1 MSKTTAFSQRNLK
14 ELIRDPLSYLFCLG
28 FPLVMLI
35 VMTLVNNGIESS
47 TANLPP
53 EAQALSA
60 APTIFRIDKLTGGI
74 AVFGLTFLML
84 FTCLSVAK
92 DRSGAFLMR
101 LYATPMR
108 SGSFIAGYMLPT
120 FVLGI
125 IQIVITLAASLVIA
139 LVKGVDLSVGGLA
152 LSAVVLMPTVVMFI
166 ALGVLF
172 GTLFSDKSAPGLC
185 SIVISLASFLG
196 GIWFDA
202 DSTGGVLKKLCDVLP
217 FIHSVKAARLACAL
231 EFENILPHLLIST
244 AYAAVLTVLSII
256 VFKSR
261 MKADLQ

>member
-28 FPLVMLI
+28 FPLVMLV

-47 TANLPP
+47 TADLPP
-53 EAQALSA
+53 GAVSA
-60 APTIFRIDKLTGGI
+60 APTIFQIDKLAGGI

-84 FTCLSVAK
+84 FTCLTVAK

-108 SGSFIAGYMLPT
+108 SANFIAGYMLPT

-125 IQIVITLAASLVIA
+125 IQIVITLAASLIIA
-139 LVKGVDLSVGGLA
+139 LIKDVELNVGGLV
-152 LSAVVLMPTVVMFI
+152 LSAAVLMPTVVMFI

-172 GTLFSDKSAPGLC
+172 GTMFSDKSAPGLC

-202 DSTGGVLKKLCDVLP
+202 DSTGGFLKKLCDVLP
-217 FIHSVKAARLACAL
+217 FIHSVKAARLTCAL
-231 EFENILPHLLIST
+231 DFENVLPHLLIST
-244 AYAAVLTVLSII
+244 AYAALLTVISII
-256 VFKSR
+256 AFKSR